1 MPVAKLSDF
10 NEKERYKYIEDVCVL
25 VQYIKELTTKLQFR
39 KSVVKEYMEEQGL
52 DRLNTE
58 VGTIMYMSY
67 DKELLNKD
75 KTKTTIDKV
84 NSGELN
90 GIQIEDFTRTVGV
103 SFPLIKINAT
113 QRDNAYL
120 RIQSNNIVED

>member
-25 VQYIKELTTKLQFR
+25 AQYIKELTTKLQFR

-67 DKELLNKD
+67 DKDLLNKD

-90 GIQIEDFTRTVGV
+90 GIQIEDFTKTVGV
-103 SFPLIKINAT
+103 SFPLIKINAS
-113 QRDNAYL
+113 QRDHAYL

>member
-25 VQYIKELTTKLQFR
+25 AQYIKELTTKLQFR

-90 GIQIEDFTRTVGV
+90 GIQIEDFTRAVGV